1 MHGKTNTILEADGL
15 MMTDDL
21 DRFLEEHSSL
31 TKRQIECV
39 VQQIS
44 ARSMLRVNKKK
55 DSSDVKR
62 EVSEGSYYRVLS
74 QAKNNINEA
83 VYTTLVCSRMG
94 LIQAADFN
102 KLLNLMSNAPSEMPG
117 NSEEVISLVEAL
129 VRRIVML

>member
-1 MHGKTNTILEADGL
+1 
-15 MMTDDL
+15 MMTDDV

-39 VQQIS
+39 AQQIS
-44 ARSMLRVNKKK
+44 ARSMVRDSKKK
-55 DSSDVKR
+55 DRPDVIR

-74 QAKNNINEA
+74 QAKNNINQA
-83 VYTTLVCSRMG
+83 VYTTLLCSRMG
-94 LIQAADFN
+94 LIQAGDLN
-102 KLLNLMSNAPSEMPG
+102 RLLNLMSNAPSEMTG